1 MRRKVQLLMIGTMGF
16 FSVSAH
22 AALLTFD
29 YEGFVTSVS
38 GPGAA
43 FGIVASVGDP
53 VFGSVTYDSTAVQTT
68 ATEADPTLAVYL
80 LDPPSSLSLTIGAN
94 PALIRTLRN
103 INIFDP
109 LDFAPGDERDT
120 IQIGSDPIGAFE
132 IFQLGFQG
140 PATVFGTDGL
150 ESIAALEATL
160 FQYNNFAG
168 GFLQTGN
175 PNLPPVNQ
183 LIFDITSV
191 SFRAIPEPSTL
202 ALLAVGA
209 GALAMPLRRAS
220 GARTHARK

>member
-1 MRRKVQLLMIGTMGF
+1 MRRTVQLLMIGTMGF

-22 AALLTFD
+22 ASLLTFD
-29 YEGFVTSVS
+29 YEGIVTSVS

-53 VFGSVTYDSTAVQTT
+53 VFGSVTYDSTAAQTT
-68 ATEADPTLAVYL
+68 ATEADPTVAVYI

-94 PALIRTLRN
+94 PALTRALNN

-120 IQIGSDPIGAFE
+120 IQVGSDPIGAFE

-140 PATVFGTDGL
+140 SATISGTDGL
-150 ESIAALEATL
+150 ESVAALESTL
-160 FQYNNFAG
+160 FQYSNFAG

-175 PNLPPVNQ
+175 PNLSPVDQ
-183 LIFDITSV
+183 VIFDITSV
-191 SFRAIPEPSTL
+191 PFDT
-202 ALLAVGA
+202 
-209 GALAMPLRRAS
+209 
-220 GARTHARK
+220 RTV